1 MVLLADLAV
10 GAVAVALAV
19 HALPAAPRLLVQ
31 LLVEPAP
38 VRPPVALARCKFVMS
53 DLPMLQF
60 PSRRSLS
67 RKTTAI

>member
-19 HALPAAPRLLVQ
+19 HALPAAAGLLVQ

-38 VRPPVALARCKFVMS
+38 VRPTVALARCKFVMS
-53 DLPMLQF
+53 DLPTIQWGV
-60 PSRRSLS
+60 S
-67 RKTTAI
+67 IY